1 MIQAFIKMFKKSAM
15 TPAEAAYRQ
24 MEIEAKFSVPNRRI
38 DKLIEENR
46 TKCLQL
52 KTWL

>member
-24 MEIEAKFSVPNRRI
+24 MEI

>member
-1 MIQAFIKMFKKSAM
+1 MIQALIKMFKKSAK
-15 TPAEAAYRQ
+15 TSAEAAYRQ
-24 MEIEAKFSVPNRRI
+24 IEI

>member
-1 MIQAFIKMFKKSAM
+1 MIRAFIKMFKKSDM
-15 TPAEAAYRQ
+15 PPAEAACRQ
-24 MEIEAKFSVPNRRI
+24 IEI